1 LRFQSVDLHWFDNSI
16 YNGDLAAIFAAQIVL
31 AFDPRAYHRNYVL
44 SARPKITD
52 LSFHLFARS
61 LHPELFNRGAS
72 KTFERENYRLQVH
85 ITTDGHWISFE
96 NKHCLLS
103 EVSSS
108 SHHPLPTGQT
118 LISHAVEVEFEI
130 VAAKTFVTI
139 QQQLGNQKQCD
150 ETNGLV
156 YRFESNGRLSF
167 GAVSYVDVQSFINHV
182 RVRAFHTYPDTC
194 GVLKSESTFRIV

>member
-1 LRFQSVDLHWFDNSI
+1 
-16 YNGDLAAIFAAQIVL
+16 
-31 AFDPRAYHRNYVL
+31 VL

-52 LSFHLFARS
+52 LSFHLFARA

-72 KTFERENYRLQVH
+72 KTFERENYQLQVH
-85 ITTDGHWISFE
+85 ITTDGHWLSFE
-96 NKHCLLS
+96 HDGCVLS

-118 LISHAVEVEFEI
+118 LISHAVEGRCKNDQLLMDGKIHYSADVEFET

-139 QQQLGNQKQCD
+139 QQQLGKQNQSC

-182 RVRAFHTYPDTC
+182 RVRAFHTFPDTC
-194 GVLKSESTFRIV
+194 GVLKSESTFRIVES

>member
-1 LRFQSVDLHWFDNSI
+1 M
-16 YNGDLAAIFAAQIVL
+16 
-31 AFDPRAYHRNYVL
+31 L

-61 LHPELFNRGAS
+61 LHPELFNQGAS
-72 KTFERENYRLQVH
+72 RTFERENYTLKAH
-85 ITTDGHWISFE
+85 ITTDGHWLSFE
-96 NKHCLLS
+96 HNHCVLS

-108 SHHPLPTGQT
+108 SHHPLPTGET
-118 LISHAVEVEFEI
+118 IISQPVEGRCQNDQLLFDGKIHYRCEVEFET

-139 QQQLGNQKQCD
+139 QQQLGKQNQNV

-167 GAVSYVDVQSFINHV
+167 GAISYVNVQSFINHV
-182 RVRAFHTYPDTC
+182 QVRAFHTFPDTC
-194 GVLKSESTFRIV
+194 GVLKSESTFRIVES